1 MEMLRRDQRDPGRSS
16 GLRTRLLILFLIP
29 VMLLGLV
36 GLLTQAAWRSDG
48 DHGSSGV
55 SVIFPLCFLA
65 AILLATGLALHAGDR
80 LARPIA
86 WLLRAMDSGE
96 LSPPGSSERPAA
108 DWELDLLS
116 RKVQVL
122 LKQNLSGAR
131 AVEELENLRSEM
143 AAILE
148 EAAAEGLEGRGWT
161 AKGATHPLT
170 RRLLEY
176 FRSRAERIRD
186 ESDGLARLQGL
197 LEQDWREE
205 TDVIREMA
213 ARSERCFLE
222 QTEIAMELQRL
233 ARTGMHPDGL
243 AGKSEREG
251 EPACEDPL
259 TLLADLRL
267 GIARWRIEAQ
277 EVLERALRAT
287 EKREEAAPASLP
299 TTAPIASSAP
309 MPPTAASSAPM
320 VAPASG
326 AGTNDGAVDTVRDR
340 FSEWAQWVDESIAL
354 LENSMAGDRDGDSQ
368 TARCLVPRLKR
379 VSESASRAGQ
389 ELGKLSREATQLERT
404 WERLGE
410 RLRSL
415 MVRIGETQTGGE
427 VPVGTTRE
435 GSAGRDALQ

>member
-1 MEMLRRDQRDPGRSS
+1 MEMLRRDRRDPGRSS

-65 AILLATGLALHAGDR
+65 AILLATGLALYAGDR

-86 WLLRAMDSGE
+86 WLLRAMDAGE

-277 EVLERALRAT
+277 EVLERALRET
-287 EKREEAAPASLP
+287 EMREDAAPASLP
-299 TTAPIASSAP
+299 PSATSP
-309 MPPTAASSAPM
+309 GPTNS
-320 VAPASG
+320 PASATDAKDGTFG
-326 AGTNDGAVDTVRDR
+326 AVRDR
-340 FSEWAQWVDESIAL
+340 FSEWAQWVDESIEL

-368 TARCLVPRLKR
+368 TAHCLVPRLKR

-389 ELGKLSREATQLERT
+389 ELGKLSREAAQLERT

-415 MVRIGETQTGGE
+415 MVRIGETQTEGE
-427 VPVGTTRE
+427 LPVGTTRE